1 MDNAQAIHNDAP
13 DHVSVGVIGGS
24 AGMGRWLADFLAQ
37 AGCEVTV
44 ADLETEHTAPDV
56 AQSVDVLFVAVPI
69 GVTLEVIAQVGALVR
84 PGGALA
90 DITSLKEREVSAM
103 LEAAPADVEVFG
115 THPLFGPRSAS
126 VEGRNFI
133 TCPGRGD
140 RWLTW
145 FEQLLADRGAVVT
158 RTDAGQHDEMMSI
171 VQGLEHFST
180 VATGLALRE
189 LGVPTEQFA
198 PFATPSFGHKVDAIR
213 RVFCDNPRLY
223 GEIMAQNP
231 RNERV
236 VEAYLGIAHRLAEA
250 VSSGDAESLT
260 QAIAEGS
267 PYYCDNGD

>member
-1 MDNAQAIHNDAP
+1 MRSGVP
-13 DHVSVGVIGGS
+13 EHVRVGVIGGS
-24 AGMGRWLADFLAQ
+24 AGMGRWLADFLAC
-37 AGCEVTV
+37 AGCEVAV
-44 ADLETEHTAPDV
+44 ADLQTDRTASDV
-56 AQSVDVLFVAVPI
+56 AQSVDVLFIAVPI
-69 GVTLEVIAQVGALVR
+69 GITLDVISQVGGLVR

-103 LEAAPADVEVFG
+103 LAAASPGVEVFG
-115 THPLFGPRSAS
+115 THPLFGPRSSS
-126 VEGRNFI
+126 VEGRNII
-133 TCPGRGD
+133 TCPGRGE

-145 FEQLLADRGAVVT
+145 FEDLLAERGAVVT
-158 RTDAGQHDEMMSI
+158 RTDAAQHDEMMSI

-180 VATGLALRE
+180 VATGLALKE

-231 RNERV
+231 RNGRV
-236 VEAYLGIAHRLAEA
+236 VQAYLGIANQLAEA

-260 QAIAEGS
+260 KAIAEGS
-267 PYYCDNGD
+267 PYYCDNAE